1 MIQKIESNGKSH
13 IYLTGYIGEHF
24 GSAVTDD
31 LVTAL
36 REAESDDVVLH
47 IDSRGGYV
55 EEAWAMYNVLRNS
68 GKNIT
73 TVNDGFVASAAIYP
87 YIAGKT
93 RQASSASLFFFHR
106 VLGGADG
113 YADDLRKA
121 ADEIDKLT
129 AVGIK
134 AISEATGVAENEIEK
149 LMDGETWLDAYDAVE
164 LGIATETVSSASAGT
179 AEQNIMHVLCQIL
192 TDRRQ
197 RASPTGSDA
206 GKPEE
211 AEAETSGQKTENPQ
225 RETAE
230 NCLTKMWGVVN

>member
-1 MIQKIESNGKSH
+1 MIQKNERNGKSH
-13 IYLTGYIGEHF
+13 IYLTGYIGDPH
-24 GSAVTDD
+24 GGAVVDD

-36 REAESDDVVLH
+36 REAESDDVVLR

-55 EEAWAMYNVLRNS
+55 EEAWAMYNALRSS

-87 YIAGKT
+87 YIAGKA
-93 RQASSASLFFFHR
+93 RQASTASLFFFHH
-106 VLGGADG
+106 VIGGADG

-134 AISEATGVAENEIEK
+134 AISEATGVTENEIEK
-149 LMDGETWLDAYDAVE
+149 LMDGETWMDAYEAAE
-164 LGIATETVSSASAGT
+164 LGIATETVSSESAGT
-179 AEQNIMHVLCQIL
+179 AEQSIMHMLCKIL

-197 RASPTGSDA
+197 RASHTGSDA

-211 AEAETSGQKTENPQ
+211 AEAETSEQKTENPQ
-225 RETAE
+225 RGTAE
-230 NCLTKMWGVVN
+230 NCLTRMWGVN

>member
-1 MIQKIESNGKSH
+1 MIQKIERNGKSH
-13 IYLTGYIGEHF
+13 IYLTGCIGAPWD
-24 GSAVTDD
+24 GAVTDD

-36 REAESDDVVLH
+36 REAESEDVVLH
-47 IDSRGGYV
+47 IDSRGGHV
-55 EEAWAMYNVLRNS
+55 EEAWAMYNALRSS

-93 RQASSASLFFFHR
+93 RQASTASLFFFHR
-106 VLGGADG
+106 VIGGADG

-129 AVGIK
+129 TVGIK
-134 AISEATGVAENEIEK
+134 AISEATGVAEGEIEK
-149 LMDGETWLDAYDAVE
+149 LMDGETWLDAYEAEE
-164 LGIATETVSSASAGT
+164 LGIATETVSSTSEGT
-179 AEQNIMHVLCQIL
+179 AEQSAMRKLCQIL

-197 RASPTGSDA
+197 RASPAGSEA

-211 AEAETSGQKTENPQ
+211 AEAETSEQKNENQQ
-225 RETAE
+225 RGTAE
-230 NCLTKMWGVVN
+230 NCLTRMWGVS